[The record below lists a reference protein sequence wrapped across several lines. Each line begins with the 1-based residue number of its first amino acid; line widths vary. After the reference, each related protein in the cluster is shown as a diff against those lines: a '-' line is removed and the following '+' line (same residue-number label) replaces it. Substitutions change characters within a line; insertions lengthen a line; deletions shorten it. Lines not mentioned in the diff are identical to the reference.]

1 MRGFHQ
7 SAVTIAVVALV
18 SVSMPAWGQRGM
30 RGGGGGSRG
39 GGQSQGGGESA
50 IVPHVATPIV
60 GLVLE
65 HADEFKLTDAQR
77 SVLQSVKQVQDSA
90 NRPWM
95 LKLDSLKP
103 RGMPANG
110 MGDLSQ
116 EQRDEIEARKVAVA
130 NVMEGMRETNAE
142 ARKKVMDILNPDQQQ
157 HAAELED
164 EAKKKADEASKR
176 SVRGGEGGGG
186 GRGGRGRSPED

>member
-1 MRGFHQ
+1 MRLQLH
-7 SAVTIAVVALV
+7 AVTVAIAALV
-18 SVSMPAWGQRGM
+18 SVTMPASGQRGM
-30 RGGGGGSRG
+30 RGGSRSGGGRYP
-39 GGQSQGGGESA
+39 QGGGEA
-50 IVPHVATPIV
+50 AVIARVAPPIV

-65 HADEFKLTDAQR
+65 HADEFSLSDTQR
-77 SVLQSVKQVQDSA
+77 SALEAVRQAQDSA

-95 LKLDSLKP
+95 LKLDSLRP

-130 NVMEGMRETNAE
+130 KVIEGMRETNAE

-157 HAAELED
+157 RAAVLED
-164 EAKKKADEASKR
+164 EAKKQLDEASKR
-176 SVRGGEGGGG
+176 NARGEGGG
-186 GRGGRGRSPED
+186 GRGGRGRPPED

>member
-1 MRGFHQ
+1 MPGLRQ
-7 SAVTIAVVALV
+7 YVVVVAALALAGV
-18 SVSMPAWGQRGM
+18 PASAQRGM
-30 RGGGGGSRG
+30 RGGGSRRG
-39 GGQSQGGGESA
+39 GDSQGSESA
-50 IVPHVATPIV
+50 TIPHVATPIV

-77 SVLQSVKQVQDSA
+77 SALESVRQVQDSA

-95 LKLDSLKP
+95 QKLDSLKP

-130 NVMEGMRETNAE
+130 NVIEGMRETNAE

-157 HAAELED
+157 HAAVLED
-164 EAKKKADEASKR
+164 EAKKKADEESRRNVR
-176 SVRGGEGGGG
+176 SAGGGD
-186 GRGGRGRSPED
+186 RAGRGRPPED